1 MKVSINDFGLVSKMS
16 YRHEQEMAHAP
27 MKFLYMIKNVEKIL
41 LIIATQQ
48 IGTNRVGKHQLNA
61 FRWMK

>member
-1 MKVSINDFGLVSKMS
+1 MFQSMIFGLVSKMR
-16 YRHEQEMAHAP
+16 YGVELEMAHAP
-27 MKFLYMIKNVEKIL
+27 MKFLYMIKNLDKIL

-48 IGTNRVGKHQLNA
+48 FGTNRVGKHQLNA

>member
-1 MKVSINDFGLVSKMS
+1 MKVSKMS
-16 YRHEQEMAHAP
+16 YRHEQEMDHAP

-41 LIIATQQ
+41 LIIVTQQ
-48 IGTNRVGKHQLNA
+48 IGANRVGKHQLNV